1 MGEKTFTVQQKPT
14 TYRSCL
20 TQFALAAATWILVAP
35 AWSAADTSAQ
45 APYPQRPIRGIVPY
59 QPGGPTDA
67 MARLLATKLGEDLGQ
82 QVVIDN
88 RGGATGVIAAVMA
101 KQAPPD
107 GHTLFFGT
115 ITVLTTLPALSN
127 KLPYDPLRDF
137 AMITMTST
145 NPYVIV
151 AHPSAANTFGEFLTL
166 VRARPGKITYGTA
179 GTGGGAHLAAEMMRL
194 AAKLDMIHVPYK
206 GSGPAMIDVMAGQ
219 IQMSIAGPVT
229 AAPYAR
235 AGRLRALAV
244 TSRKRLPTW
253 PELPTVAEHG
263 FPDYEAT
270 SWQGVEVPKATPKH
284 IIDRLYAAIVKALA
298 SPELQ
303 KRFAAEGAQMGGMP
317 PAEFTRFVADE
328 AAKWKRVVREANI
341 RIE

>member
-1 MGEKTFTVQQKPT
+1 MAFAA
-14 TYRSCL
+14 L
-20 TQFALAAATWILVAP
+20 TMIAP
-35 AWSAADTSAQ
+35 ASHAADAK
-45 APYPQRPIRGIVPY
+45 APPPYPSRPIRGIVPY

-67 MARLLATKLGEDLGQ
+67 MARLLATRLSEDLGQ

-137 AMITMTST
+137 APITMTST
-145 NPYVIV
+145 NPYVLV
-151 AHPSAANTFGEFLTL
+151 AHPSAANTFSEFLTL
-166 VRARPGKITYGTA
+166 VRSRPGQITYGTA
-179 GTGGGAHLAAEMMRL
+179 GTGGGAHLAAELLRIT
-194 AAKLDMIHVPYK
+194 AKLDMIHVPYK
-206 GSGPAMIDVMAGQ
+206 GSGPAMVDLMAGQ
-219 IQMSIAGPVT
+219 IRMSIAGPVT

-244 TSRKRLPTW
+244 TSRKRLASW

-263 FPDYEAT
+263 LPDYEAT
-270 SWQGVEVPKATPKH
+270 SWQGVEVPSGTPKY
-284 IIDRLYAAIVKALA
+284 IIDRLHAAIVKALA

-303 KRFAAEGAQMGGMP
+303 KRFAAEGAEMGGMS
-317 PAEFTRFVADE
+317 PADFTRFIADE

>member
-1 MGEKTFTVQQKPT
+1 M
-14 TYRSCL
+14 
-20 TQFALAAATWILVAP
+20 QFALAAAVLLVLSTACI
-35 AWSAADTSAQ
+35 AADTSRQSA
-45 APYPQRPIRGIVPY
+45 YPVRPIRGIVPY

-67 MARLLATKLGEDLGQ
+67 MARLLATKLSEDLGQ

-137 AMITMTST
+137 APITMTST
-145 NPYVIV
+145 NPYVII
-151 AHPSAANTFGEFLTL
+151 AHPSAANTFSEFLTL
-166 VRARPGKITYGTA
+166 VRSRPGQITYGTA
-179 GTGGGAHLAAEMMRL
+179 GTGGGAHLAAEMLRL
-194 AAKLDMIHVPYK
+194 TAKLDMIHVPYK
-206 GSGPAMIDVMAGQ
+206 GSGPAMVDLMAGQ
-219 IQMSIAGPVT
+219 IRMSIAGPVT

-235 AGRLRALAV
+235 AGRIRALAV
-244 TSRKRLPTW
+244 TSRKRLPSW
-253 PELPTVAEHG
+253 PDLPTVAEHG

-270 SWQGVEVPKATPKH
+270 SWQGVEVPKATPKY
-284 IIDRLYAAIVKALA
+284 IVDRLHAAIVKALA

-303 KRFAAEGAQMGGMP
+303 KRFAAEGAEMGGMP
-317 PAEFTRFVADE
+317 PAEFTRFIADE